1 MKSSDPKTAPAFKVE
16 NKSDDSYEDESDE
29 DDLVVG
35 YSDQSGV
42 ELNVLAENK
51 RHTRTCSWKE
61 TKLLII
67 AVTVL
72 NIYDGLLIGDAFG
85 SIGNDA
91 QFTFA
96 AAKNRCIAKCFQ
108 NIPKGLAVSVL
119 LYAAGFL
126 PLKSFWY
133 GQLVG
138 AVEPVFGVLGA
149 LCAPIRVNF
158 APSITLL
165 EYAVIFGINAV
176 FFCINPQIGNEKGA
190 LIGFMVGFILLIC
203 LDLYLYIDVCK
214 RAPQNSFNFF

>member
-16 NKSDDSYEDESDE
+16 NKSDDSYED
-29 DDLVVG
+29 DLVVG

-42 ELNVLAENK
+42 ALNVLAENK
-51 RHTRTCSWKE
+51 RHTCTCRWKG

-67 AVTVL
+67 AVTVY

-85 SIGNDA
+85 SIGYDA

-96 AAKNRCIAKCFQ
+96 AAKNRCIARCFQ

-138 AVEPVFGVLGA
+138 AVEPVFAVLGA

-158 APSITLL
+158 APSVTLL
-165 EYAVIFGINAV
+165 EYAAAV
-176 FFCINPQIGNEKGA
+176 AVLFFCIIPEVFQNGNEKNS
-190 LIGFMVGFILLIC
+190 LIGFMVGLILMIC
-203 LDLYLYIDVCK
+203 LYLYLYIDVCK
-214 RAPQNSFNFF
+214 RAPQNPFNIF